1 MSIKLKIEGFEDL
14 LKEIE
19 SAGGNINKA
28 CDSAI
33 RQSAQTMQKELQAQM
48 SASGV
53 PGDLVNAMPT
63 PSIENKG
70 NRFSAKVGFSKG
82 AYDPKNP
89 SAAFKVIFLNYGTPK
104 RTKHGKVKARGF
116 IQKAKRRAKPQI
128 KKEQEIAFKKILER
142 LKR

>member
-1 MSIKLKIEGFEDL
+1 MAITLKIEGFEDL

-33 RQSAQTMQKELQAQM
+33 RQSAQAMQNELQAQM

-53 PGDLVNAMPT
+53 PSNLINEMPS
-63 PSIENKG
+63 PVIENNG
-70 NRFSAKVGFSKG
+70 NRFAAKVGFSKG
-82 AYDPKNP
+82 VYDPKNP

-104 RTKHGKVKARGF
+104 RTKHGKVKSRGF

-128 KKEQEIAFKKILER
+128 KKEQELAFKKILER